1 MKIIKKKK
9 GIKITPE
16 ERSDKMLKILL
27 SKELKYRMHVKVDKF
42 LSRL

>member
-1 MKIIKKKK
+1 MNMKKSD
-9 GIKITPE
+9 GIKITLE
-16 ERSDKMLKILL
+16 EHSDKMLKILL